1 MLGECLVSV
10 GRMLGECLKSVG
22 CWVSLVSVG

>member
-1 MLGECLVSV
+1 VLGECLVSV